1 MMNLLKKLFAGN
13 NEPEENVRHKNEERN
28 FDILKYDG
36 IRAQR
41 IGKWIYAEKC
51 FKEALNIRPDLE
63 TASLLVS
70 TSLQLNKL
78 EQAHEVLGQMIS
90 LEPQR
95 LQSYLDLARVCYL
108 QEHYDDMLVTA
119 QQAAQ
124 LVPDNETPYF
134 LQAQAY
140 HKLGDSIH
148 TIVALTQAIS
158 RKEDFTEAYLMR
170 GQVLL
175 EMKQYNEALED
186 VDFLLKHDS
195 IDEEALRLAAE
206 VQQGLGNEDEAVT
219 YYRKVIDLNP
229 FNEHSYEQI
238 ALIHARKKDYAQAIA
253 YLRKEAVALPDG
265 TPRGHVVMRY
275 NGVPLGFEKN
285 IGNRANNLYPAE
297 WKIKS
302 THTPE
307 GNNEVITKRTSDKQ
321 TRIQ

>member
-1 MMNLLKKLFAGN
+1 MMNFLKKLFAGN

-108 QEHYDDMLVTA
+108 QEHYDDMLATA

-124 LVPDNETPYF
+124 LAPDNETPYF

-238 ALIHARKKDYAQAIA
+238 ALIHARKKEYAQAIA
-253 YLRKEAVALPDG
+253 TLDEALEINEKAQLYQLRGKLKMDSGDKEGALADMKKALELNPESEN
-265 TPRGHVVMRY
+265 RISGHFDNFDTLY
-275 NGVPLGFEKN
+275 KSNNPLG
-285 IGNRANNLYPAE
+285 
-297 WKIKS
+297 
-302 THTPE
+302 
-307 GNNEVITKRTSDKQ
+307 
-321 TRIQ
+321 

>member
-108 QEHYDDMLVTA
+108 QEHYDDMLATA

-124 LVPDNETPYF
+124 LAPDNETPYF

-175 EMKQYNEALED
+175 EMKQYNEAQED

-238 ALIHARKKDYAQAIA
+238 ALILARKKEYAQAIA
-253 YLRKEAVALPDG
+253 TLDEALEINEKAQLYQLRGKLKMDSGDKEGALADMKKALELNPESEN
-265 TPRGHVVMRY
+265 RISGHFDNFDTLY
-275 NGVPLGFEKN
+275 KSNNPLG
-285 IGNRANNLYPAE
+285 
-297 WKIKS
+297 
-302 THTPE
+302 
-307 GNNEVITKRTSDKQ
+307 
-321 TRIQ
+321 

>member
-1 MMNLLKKLFAGN
+1 MNLLKKLFAGN

-108 QEHYDDMLVTA
+108 QEHYDDMLATA

-219 YYRKVIDLNP
+219 YYKKVIDLNP

-238 ALIHARKKDYAQAIA
+238 ALILARKKEYAQAIA
-253 YLRKEAVALPDG
+253 TLDEALEINEKAQLYQLRGKLKMDSGDKEGALADMKKALELNPESEN
-265 TPRGHVVMRY
+265 RISGHFDNFDTLY
-275 NGVPLGFEKN
+275 KSNNPLG
-285 IGNRANNLYPAE
+285 
-297 WKIKS
+297 
-302 THTPE
+302 
-307 GNNEVITKRTSDKQ
+307 
-321 TRIQ
+321 

>member
-78 EQAHEVLGQMIS
+78 DQAHEVLGQMIS

-108 QEHYDDMLVTA
+108 QEHYDDMLATA

-124 LVPDNETPYF
+124 LAPDNETPYF

-219 YYRKVIDLNP
+219 YYKKVIDLNP

-238 ALIHARKKDYAQAIA
+238 ALILARKKEYAQAIA
-253 YLRKEAVALPDG
+253 TLDEALEINEKAQLYQLRGKLKMDSGDKEGALADMKKALELNPESEN
-265 TPRGHVVMRY
+265 RISGHFDNFDTLY
-275 NGVPLGFEKN
+275 KSNNPLG
-285 IGNRANNLYPAE
+285 
-297 WKIKS
+297 
-302 THTPE
+302 
-307 GNNEVITKRTSDKQ
+307 
-321 TRIQ
+321 

>member
-78 EQAHEVLGQMIS
+78 DQAHEVLGQMIS

-108 QEHYDDMLVTA
+108 QEHYDDMLATA

-219 YYRKVIDLNP
+219 YYKKVIDLNP

-238 ALIHARKKDYAQAIA
+238 ALIHARKKEYTQAIA
-253 YLRKEAVALPDG
+253 TLDEALEINEKAQLYQLRGKLKMDSGDKEGALADMKKALELNPESEN
-265 TPRGHVVMRY
+265 RISGHFDNFDTLY
-275 NGVPLGFEKN
+275 KSNNPLG
-285 IGNRANNLYPAE
+285 
-297 WKIKS
+297 
-302 THTPE
+302 
-307 GNNEVITKRTSDKQ
+307 
-321 TRIQ
+321 

>member
-78 EQAHEVLGQMIS
+78 DQAHEVLGQMIS

-108 QEHYDDMLVTA
+108 QEHYDDMLATA

-219 YYRKVIDLNP
+219 YYKKVIDLNP

-238 ALIHARKKDYAQAIA
+238 ALIHARKKEYAQAIA
-253 YLRKEAVALPDG
+253 TLDEALEINEKAQLYQLRGKLKMDSGDKEGALADMKKALELNPESENRISGDFDNFD
-265 TPRGHVVMRY
+265 TLY
-275 NGVPLGFEKN
+275 KSNNPLG
-285 IGNRANNLYPAE
+285 
-297 WKIKS
+297 
-302 THTPE
+302 
-307 GNNEVITKRTSDKQ
+307 
-321 TRIQ
+321 

>member
-1 MMNLLKKLFAGN
+1 MNLLKKLFAGN

-108 QEHYDDMLVTA
+108 QEHYDDMLATA
-119 QQAAQ
+119 QLAAQ

-219 YYRKVIDLNP
+219 YYKKVIDLNP
-229 FNEHSYEQI
+229 FNEHSYEQS
-238 ALIHARKKDYAQAIA
+238 ALIHARKKEYAQAIA
-253 YLRKEAVALPDG
+253 TLDEALEINEKAQLYQLRGKLKMDSGDKEGALADMKKALELNPESEN
-265 TPRGHVVMRY
+265 RISGHFDNFDTLY
-275 NGVPLGFEKN
+275 KSNNPLG
-285 IGNRANNLYPAE
+285 
-297 WKIKS
+297 
-302 THTPE
+302 
-307 GNNEVITKRTSDKQ
+307 
-321 TRIQ
+321 

>member
-1 MMNLLKKLFAGN
+1 MMNFLKKLFAGN

-108 QEHYDDMLVTA
+108 QEHYDDMLATA

-124 LVPDNETPYF
+124 LAPDNETPYF

-238 ALIHARKKDYAQAIA
+238 ALILARKKEYAQAIA
-253 YLRKEAVALPDG
+253 TLDEALEINEKAQLYQLRGKLKMDSGDKEGALADMKKALELNPESEN
-265 TPRGHVVMRY
+265 RISGHFDNFDTLY
-275 NGVPLGFEKN
+275 KSNNPLG
-285 IGNRANNLYPAE
+285 
-297 WKIKS
+297 
-302 THTPE
+302 
-307 GNNEVITKRTSDKQ
+307 
-321 TRIQ
+321 

>member
-1 MMNLLKKLFAGN
+1 MNLLKKLFAGN

-78 EQAHEVLGQMIS
+78 DQAHEVLGQMIS

-108 QEHYDDMLVTA
+108 QEHYDDMLATA

-124 LVPDNETPYF
+124 LAPDNETPYF

-219 YYRKVIDLNP
+219 YYKKVIDLNP

-238 ALIHARKKDYAQAIA
+238 ALIHARKKEYAQAIA
-253 YLRKEAVALPDG
+253 TLDEALEINEKAQLYQLRGKLKMDSGDKEGALADMKKALELNPESEN
-265 TPRGHVVMRY
+265 RISGHFDNFDTLY
-275 NGVPLGFEKN
+275 KSNNPLG
-285 IGNRANNLYPAE
+285 
-297 WKIKS
+297 
-302 THTPE
+302 
-307 GNNEVITKRTSDKQ
+307 
-321 TRIQ
+321 

>member
-78 EQAHEVLGQMIS
+78 DQAHEVLGQMIS

-108 QEHYDDMLVTA
+108 QEHYDDMLATA

-124 LVPDNETPYF
+124 LAPDNETPYF

-219 YYRKVIDLNP
+219 YYKKVIDLNP

-238 ALIHARKKDYAQAIA
+238 ALIHARKKEYAQAIA
-253 YLRKEAVALPDG
+253 TLDEALEINEKAQLYQLRGKLKMDSGDKEGALADMKKALELNPESEN
-265 TPRGHVVMRY
+265 RISGHFDNFDTLY
-275 NGVPLGFEKN
+275 KSNNPLG
-285 IGNRANNLYPAE
+285 
-297 WKIKS
+297 
-302 THTPE
+302 
-307 GNNEVITKRTSDKQ
+307 
-321 TRIQ
+321 

>member
-78 EQAHEVLGQMIS
+78 DQAHEVLGQMIS

-108 QEHYDDMLVTA
+108 QEHYDDMLATA

-219 YYRKVIDLNP
+219 YYKKVIDLNP

-238 ALIHARKKDYAQAIA
+238 ALILARKKEYAQAIA
-253 YLRKEAVALPDG
+253 TLDEALEINEKAQLYQLRGKLKMDSGDKEGALADMKKALELNPESEN
-265 TPRGHVVMRY
+265 RISGHFDNFDTLYKR
-275 NGVPLGFEKN
+275 NNPLG
-285 IGNRANNLYPAE
+285 
-297 WKIKS
+297 
-302 THTPE
+302 
-307 GNNEVITKRTSDKQ
+307 
-321 TRIQ
+321 

>member
-78 EQAHEVLGQMIS
+78 DQAHEVLGQMIS

-108 QEHYDDMLVTA
+108 QEHYDDMLATA

-219 YYRKVIDLNP
+219 YYKKVIDLNP

-238 ALIHARKKDYAQAIA
+238 ALILARKKEYAQAIA
-253 YLRKEAVALPDG
+253 TLDEALEINEKAQLYQLRGKLKMDSGDKEGALADMKKALELNPESEN
-265 TPRGHVVMRY
+265 RISGHFDNFDTLY
-275 NGVPLGFEKN
+275 KSNNPLG
-285 IGNRANNLYPAE
+285 
-297 WKIKS
+297 
-302 THTPE
+302 
-307 GNNEVITKRTSDKQ
+307 
-321 TRIQ
+321 

>member
-1 MMNLLKKLFAGN
+1 MNLLKKLFAGN

-108 QEHYDDMLVTA
+108 QEHYDDMLATA

-124 LVPDNETPYF
+124 LAPDNETPYF

-206 VQQGLGNEDEAVT
+206 VQQGLGYEDEAVT
-219 YYRKVIDLNP
+219 YYKKVIDLNP

-238 ALIHARKKDYAQAIA
+238 ALIHARKKEYAQAIA
-253 YLRKEAVALPDG
+253 TLDEALEINEKAQLYQLRGKLKMDSGDKEGALADMKKALELNPESEN
-265 TPRGHVVMRY
+265 RISGHFDNFDTLY
-275 NGVPLGFEKN
+275 KSNNPLG
-285 IGNRANNLYPAE
+285 
-297 WKIKS
+297 
-302 THTPE
+302 
-307 GNNEVITKRTSDKQ
+307 
-321 TRIQ
+321 

>member
-1 MMNLLKKLFAGN
+1 MDLCREVFQGSTQH
-13 NEPEENVRHKNEERN
+13 PTGPG
-28 FDILKYDG
+28 D
-36 IRAQR
+36 R
-41 IGKWIYAEKC
+41 IAARQYI
-51 FKEALNIRPDLE
+51 P
-63 TASLLVS
+63 S
-70 TSLQLNKL
+70 LNKL
-78 EQAHEVLGQMIS
+78 DQAHEVLGQMIS

-108 QEHYDDMLVTA
+108 QEHYDDMLATA

-219 YYRKVIDLNP
+219 YYKKVIDLNP

-238 ALIHARKKDYAQAIA
+238 ALILARKKEYAQAIA
-253 YLRKEAVALPDG
+253 TLDEALEINEKAQLYQLRGKLKMDSGDKEGALADMKKALELNPESEN
-265 TPRGHVVMRY
+265 RISGHFDNFDTLY
-275 NGVPLGFEKN
+275 KSNNPLG
-285 IGNRANNLYPAE
+285 
-297 WKIKS
+297 
-302 THTPE
+302 
-307 GNNEVITKRTSDKQ
+307 
-321 TRIQ
+321 

>member
-108 QEHYDDMLVTA
+108 QEHYDDMLATA

-124 LVPDNETPYF
+124 LAPDNETPYF

-219 YYRKVIDLNP
+219 YYKKVIDLNP

-238 ALIHARKKDYAQAIA
+238 ALILARKKEYAQAIA
-253 YLRKEAVALPDG
+253 TLDEALEINEKAQLYQLRGKLKIDSGDKEGALADMKKALELNPESEN
-265 TPRGHVVMRY
+265 RISGHFDNFDTLY
-275 NGVPLGFEKN
+275 KSNNPLG
-285 IGNRANNLYPAE
+285 
-297 WKIKS
+297 
-302 THTPE
+302 
-307 GNNEVITKRTSDKQ
+307 
-321 TRIQ
+321 

>member
-108 QEHYDDMLVTA
+108 QEHYDDMLATA

-124 LVPDNETPYF
+124 LAPDNETPYF

-219 YYRKVIDLNP
+219 YYKKVIDLNP

-238 ALIHARKKDYAQAIA
+238 ALIHARKKEYAQAIA
-253 YLRKEAVALPDG
+253 TLDEALEINEKAQLYQLRGKLKMDSGNKEGALADMKKALELNPESEN
-265 TPRGHVVMRY
+265 RISGHFDNFDTLY
-275 NGVPLGFEKN
+275 KSNNPLG
-285 IGNRANNLYPAE
+285 
-297 WKIKS
+297 
-302 THTPE
+302 
-307 GNNEVITKRTSDKQ
+307 
-321 TRIQ
+321 

>member
-78 EQAHEVLGQMIS
+78 DQAHEVLGQMIS

-108 QEHYDDMLVTA
+108 QEHYDDMLATA

-124 LVPDNETPYF
+124 LAPDNETPYF

-219 YYRKVIDLNP
+219 YYKKVIDLNP

-238 ALIHARKKDYAQAIA
+238 ALIHARRKEYAQAIA
-253 YLRKEAVALPDG
+253 TLDEALEINEKAQLYQLRGKLKMDSGDKEGALADMKKALELNPESEN
-265 TPRGHVVMRY
+265 RISGHFDNFDTLY
-275 NGVPLGFEKN
+275 KSNNPLG
-285 IGNRANNLYPAE
+285 
-297 WKIKS
+297 
-302 THTPE
+302 
-307 GNNEVITKRTSDKQ
+307 
-321 TRIQ
+321 

>member
-1 MMNLLKKLFAGN
+1 MNLLKKLFAGN

-78 EQAHEVLGQMIS
+78 DQAHEVLEQMIS

-108 QEHYDDMLVTA
+108 QEHYDDMLATA

-124 LVPDNETPYF
+124 LAPDNETPYF

-238 ALIHARKKDYAQAIA
+238 ALIHARKKEYAQAIA
-253 YLRKEAVALPDG
+253 TLDEALEINEKAQLYQLRGKLKMDSGDKEGALADMKKALELNPESEN
-265 TPRGHVVMRY
+265 RISGHFDNFDTLY
-275 NGVPLGFEKN
+275 KSNNPLG
-285 IGNRANNLYPAE
+285 
-297 WKIKS
+297 
-302 THTPE
+302 
-307 GNNEVITKRTSDKQ
+307 
-321 TRIQ
+321 

>member
-78 EQAHEVLGQMIS
+78 DQAHEVLGQMIN

-108 QEHYDDMLVTA
+108 QEHYDDMLATA

-219 YYRKVIDLNP
+219 YYKKVIDLNP

-238 ALIHARKKDYAQAIA
+238 ALIHARKKEYAQAIA
-253 YLRKEAVALPDG
+253 TLDEALEINEKAQLYQLRGKLKMDSGDKEGALADMKKALELNPESEN
-265 TPRGHVVMRY
+265 RISGHFDNFDTLY
-275 NGVPLGFEKN
+275 KSNNPLG
-285 IGNRANNLYPAE
+285 
-297 WKIKS
+297 
-302 THTPE
+302 
-307 GNNEVITKRTSDKQ
+307 
-321 TRIQ
+321 

>member
-1 MMNLLKKLFAGN
+1 MNLLKKLFAGN

-36 IRAQR
+36 IRTQR

-108 QEHYDDMLVTA
+108 QEHYDDMLATA

-219 YYRKVIDLNP
+219 YYKKVIDLNP

-238 ALIHARKKDYAQAIA
+238 ALIHARKKEYAQAIA
-253 YLRKEAVALPDG
+253 TLDEALEINEKAQLYQLRGKLKMDSGDKEGALADMKKALELNPESEN
-265 TPRGHVVMRY
+265 RISGHFDNFDTLY
-275 NGVPLGFEKN
+275 KSNNPLG
-285 IGNRANNLYPAE
+285 
-297 WKIKS
+297 
-302 THTPE
+302 
-307 GNNEVITKRTSDKQ
+307 
-321 TRIQ
+321 

>member
-1 MMNLLKKLFAGN
+1 MNLLKKLFAGN

-51 FKEALNIRPDLE
+51 FKETLNIRPDLE

-108 QEHYDDMLVTA
+108 QEHYDDMLATA

-238 ALIHARKKDYAQAIA
+238 ALIHARKKEYTQAIA
-253 YLRKEAVALPDG
+253 TLDEALEINEKAQLYQLRGKLKMDSGDKEGALADMKKALELNPESEN
-265 TPRGHVVMRY
+265 RISGHFDNFDTLY
-275 NGVPLGFEKN
+275 KSNNPLG
-285 IGNRANNLYPAE
+285 
-297 WKIKS
+297 
-302 THTPE
+302 
-307 GNNEVITKRTSDKQ
+307 
-321 TRIQ
+321 

>member
-1 MMNLLKKLFAGN
+1 MNLLKKLFAGN

-108 QEHYDDMLVTA
+108 QEHYDDMLATA

-238 ALIHARKKDYAQAIA
+238 ALILARKKEYAQAIA
-253 YLRKEAVALPDG
+253 TLDEALEINEKAQLYQLRGKLKMDSGDKEGALADMKKALELNPESEN
-265 TPRGHVVMRY
+265 RISGHFDNFDTLY
-275 NGVPLGFEKN
+275 KSNNPLG
-285 IGNRANNLYPAE
+285 
-297 WKIKS
+297 
-302 THTPE
+302 
-307 GNNEVITKRTSDKQ
+307 
-321 TRIQ
+321 

>member
-1 MMNLLKKLFAGN
+1 MNLLKKLFAGN

-78 EQAHEVLGQMIS
+78 DQAHEVLGQMIS

-108 QEHYDDMLVTA
+108 QEHYDDMLATA

-219 YYRKVIDLNP
+219 YYKKVIDLNP

-238 ALIHARKKDYAQAIA
+238 ALILARKKEYAQAIA
-253 YLRKEAVALPDG
+253 TLDEALEINEKVQLYQLRGKLKMDSGDKEGALADMKKALELNPESEN
-265 TPRGHVVMRY
+265 RISGHFDNFDTLY
-275 NGVPLGFEKN
+275 KSNNPLG
-285 IGNRANNLYPAE
+285 
-297 WKIKS
+297 
-302 THTPE
+302 
-307 GNNEVITKRTSDKQ
+307 
-321 TRIQ
+321 

>member
-13 NEPEENVRHKNEERN
+13 NEPEENVRNKNEERN

-108 QEHYDDMLVTA
+108 QEHYDDMLATA

-219 YYRKVIDLNP
+219 YYKKVIDLNP

-238 ALIHARKKDYAQAIA
+238 ALILARKKEYAQAIA
-253 YLRKEAVALPDG
+253 TLDEALEINEKAQLYQLRGKLKMDSGDKEGALADMKKALELNPESEN
-265 TPRGHVVMRY
+265 RISGHFDNFDTLY
-275 NGVPLGFEKN
+275 KSNNPLG
-285 IGNRANNLYPAE
+285 
-297 WKIKS
+297 
-302 THTPE
+302 
-307 GNNEVITKRTSDKQ
+307 
-321 TRIQ
+321 

>member
-1 MMNLLKKLFAGN
+1 MMNFLKKLFAGN

-78 EQAHEVLGQMIS
+78 DQAHEVLGQMIS

-108 QEHYDDMLVTA
+108 QEHYDDMLATA

-219 YYRKVIDLNP
+219 YYKKVIDLNP

-238 ALIHARKKDYAQAIA
+238 ALILARKQEYAQAIA
-253 YLRKEAVALPDG
+253 TLDEALEINEKAQLYQLRGKLKMDSGDKEGALADMKKALELNPESEN
-265 TPRGHVVMRY
+265 RISGHFDNFDTLY
-275 NGVPLGFEKN
+275 KSNNPLG
-285 IGNRANNLYPAE
+285 
-297 WKIKS
+297 
-302 THTPE
+302 
-307 GNNEVITKRTSDKQ
+307 
-321 TRIQ
+321 

>member
-78 EQAHEVLGQMIS
+78 EQAHEVLEQMIS

-108 QEHYDDMLVTA
+108 QEHYDDMLATA

-219 YYRKVIDLNP
+219 YYKKVIDLNP

-238 ALIHARKKDYAQAIA
+238 ALIHARKKEYAQAIA
-253 YLRKEAVALPDG
+253 TLDEALEINEKAQLYQLRGKLKMDSGDKEGALADMKKALELNPESEN
-265 TPRGHVVMRY
+265 RISGHFDNFDTLY
-275 NGVPLGFEKN
+275 KSNNPLG
-285 IGNRANNLYPAE
+285 
-297 WKIKS
+297 
-302 THTPE
+302 
-307 GNNEVITKRTSDKQ
+307 
-321 TRIQ
+321 

>member
-1 MMNLLKKLFAGN
+1 MMNLLKKLFVGN

-78 EQAHEVLGQMIS
+78 DQAHEVLGQMIS

-108 QEHYDDMLVTA
+108 QEHYDDMLATA

-238 ALIHARKKDYAQAIA
+238 ALIHARKKEYAQAIA
-253 YLRKEAVALPDG
+253 TLDEALEINEKAQLYQLRGKLKMDSGDKEGALADMKKALELNPESEN
-265 TPRGHVVMRY
+265 RISGHFDNFDTLY
-275 NGVPLGFEKN
+275 KSNNPLG
-285 IGNRANNLYPAE
+285 
-297 WKIKS
+297 
-302 THTPE
+302 
-307 GNNEVITKRTSDKQ
+307 
-321 TRIQ
+321 

>member
-1 MMNLLKKLFAGN
+1 MMNFLKKLFVGN

-78 EQAHEVLGQMIS
+78 DQAHEVLGQMIS

-108 QEHYDDMLVTA
+108 QEHYDDMLATA

-219 YYRKVIDLNP
+219 YYKKVIDLNP

-238 ALIHARKKDYAQAIA
+238 ALIHARKKEYAQAIA
-253 YLRKEAVALPDG
+253 TLDEALEINEKAQLYQLRGKLKMDSGDKEGALADMKKALELNPESEN
-265 TPRGHVVMRY
+265 RISGHFDNFDTLY
-275 NGVPLGFEKN
+275 KSNNPLG
-285 IGNRANNLYPAE
+285 
-297 WKIKS
+297 
-302 THTPE
+302 
-307 GNNEVITKRTSDKQ
+307 
-321 TRIQ
+321 

>member
-1 MMNLLKKLFAGN
+1 MMNFLKKLFAGN

-108 QEHYDDMLVTA
+108 QEHYDDMLATA

-124 LVPDNETPYF
+124 LAPDNETPYF

-219 YYRKVIDLNP
+219 YYKKVIDLNP

-238 ALIHARKKDYAQAIA
+238 ALILARKKEYAQAIA
-253 YLRKEAVALPDG
+253 TLDEALEINEKAQLYQLRGKLKMDSGDKEGALADMKKALELNPESEN
-265 TPRGHVVMRY
+265 RISGHFDNFDTLY
-275 NGVPLGFEKN
+275 KSNNPLG
-285 IGNRANNLYPAE
+285 
-297 WKIKS
+297 
-302 THTPE
+302 
-307 GNNEVITKRTSDKQ
+307 
-321 TRIQ
+321 

>member
-108 QEHYDDMLVTA
+108 QEHYDDMLATA

-206 VQQGLGNEDEAVT
+206 VQQGLGNENEAVT
-219 YYRKVIDLNP
+219 YYKKVIDLNP

-238 ALIHARKKDYAQAIA
+238 ALILARKKEYAQAIA
-253 YLRKEAVALPDG
+253 TLDEALEINEKAQLYQLRGKLKMDSGDKEGALADMKKALELNPESEN
-265 TPRGHVVMRY
+265 RISGHFDNFDTLY
-275 NGVPLGFEKN
+275 KSNNPLG
-285 IGNRANNLYPAE
+285 
-297 WKIKS
+297 
-302 THTPE
+302 
-307 GNNEVITKRTSDKQ
+307 
-321 TRIQ
+321 

>member
-108 QEHYDDMLVTA
+108 QEHYDDMLATA

-124 LVPDNETPYF
+124 LAPDNETPYF

-219 YYRKVIDLNP
+219 YYKKVIDLNP
-229 FNEHSYEQI
+229 FNEYSYEQI
-238 ALIHARKKDYAQAIA
+238 ALIHARKKEYAQAIA
-253 YLRKEAVALPDG
+253 TLDEALEINEKAQLYQLRGKLKMDSGDKEGALADMKKALELNPESEN
-265 TPRGHVVMRY
+265 RISGHFDNFDTLY
-275 NGVPLGFEKN
+275 KSNNPLG
-285 IGNRANNLYPAE
+285 
-297 WKIKS
+297 
-302 THTPE
+302 
-307 GNNEVITKRTSDKQ
+307 
-321 TRIQ
+321 

>member
-1 MMNLLKKLFAGN
+1 MNLLKKLFAGN

-108 QEHYDDMLVTA
+108 QEHYDDMLATA

-219 YYRKVIDLNP
+219 YYKKVIDLNP
-229 FNEHSYEQI
+229 FNEYSYEQI
-238 ALIHARKKDYAQAIA
+238 ALIHARKKEYAQAIA
-253 YLRKEAVALPDG
+253 TLDEALEINEKAQLYQLRGKLKMDSGDKEGALADMKKALELNPESEN
-265 TPRGHVVMRY
+265 RISGHFDNFDTLY
-275 NGVPLGFEKN
+275 KSNNPLG
-285 IGNRANNLYPAE
+285 
-297 WKIKS
+297 
-302 THTPE
+302 
-307 GNNEVITKRTSDKQ
+307 
-321 TRIQ
+321 

>member
-1 MMNLLKKLFAGN
+1 MMNFLKKLFAGN

-108 QEHYDDMLVTA
+108 QEHYDDMLATA

-219 YYRKVIDLNP
+219 YYKKVIDLNP

-238 ALIHARKKDYAQAIA
+238 ALIHARKKEYAQAIA
-253 YLRKEAVALPDG
+253 TLDEALEINEKAQLYQLRGKLKMDSGDKEGALADMKKALEVNPESEN
-265 TPRGHVVMRY
+265 RISGHFDNFDTLY
-275 NGVPLGFEKN
+275 KSNNPLG
-285 IGNRANNLYPAE
+285 
-297 WKIKS
+297 
-302 THTPE
+302 
-307 GNNEVITKRTSDKQ
+307 
-321 TRIQ
+321 

>member
-108 QEHYDDMLVTA
+108 QEHYDDMLATA

-238 ALIHARKKDYAQAIA
+238 ALILARKKEYAQAIA
-253 YLRKEAVALPDG
+253 TLDEALEINEKAQLYQLRGKLKMDSGDKEGALADMKKALELNPESEN
-265 TPRGHVVMRY
+265 RISGHFDNFDTLY
-275 NGVPLGFEKN
+275 KSNNPLG
-285 IGNRANNLYPAE
+285 
-297 WKIKS
+297 
-302 THTPE
+302 
-307 GNNEVITKRTSDKQ
+307 
-321 TRIQ
+321 

>member
-1 MMNLLKKLFAGN
+1 MMNFLKKLFAGN

-95 LQSYLDLARVCYL
+95 LQSYLDMARVCYL
-108 QEHYDDMLVTA
+108 QEHYDDMLATA

-219 YYRKVIDLNP
+219 YYKKVIDLNP

-238 ALIHARKKDYAQAIA
+238 ALILARKKEYAQAIA
-253 YLRKEAVALPDG
+253 TLDEALEINEKAQLYQLRGKLKMDSGDKEGALADMKKALELNPESEN
-265 TPRGHVVMRY
+265 RISGHFDNFDTLY
-275 NGVPLGFEKN
+275 KSNNPLG
-285 IGNRANNLYPAE
+285 
-297 WKIKS
+297 
-302 THTPE
+302 
-307 GNNEVITKRTSDKQ
+307 
-321 TRIQ
+321 

>member
-108 QEHYDDMLVTA
+108 QEHYDDMLATA

-124 LVPDNETPYF
+124 LAPDNETPYF

-219 YYRKVIDLNP
+219 YYKKVIDLNP

-238 ALIHARKKDYAQAIA
+238 ALIHARKKEYAQAIA
-253 YLRKEAVALPDG
+253 TLDEALEINEKAQLYQLRGKLKMDSGDKEGALADMKKALELNPESEN
-265 TPRGHVVMRY
+265 RISGHFDNFDTLY
-275 NGVPLGFEKN
+275 KSNNPLG
-285 IGNRANNLYPAE
+285 
-297 WKIKS
+297 
-302 THTPE
+302 
-307 GNNEVITKRTSDKQ
+307 
-321 TRIQ
+321 

>member
-1 MMNLLKKLFAGN
+1 MMNFLKKLFAGN

-108 QEHYDDMLVTA
+108 QEHYDDMLATA

-124 LVPDNETPYF
+124 LAPDNETPYF
-134 LQAQAY
+134 LQAEAY

-219 YYRKVIDLNP
+219 YYKKVIDLNP

-238 ALIHARKKDYAQAIA
+238 ALILARKKEYAQAIA
-253 YLRKEAVALPDG
+253 TLDEALEINEKAQLYQLRGKLKMDSGDKEAALADMKKALELNPESENHIS
-265 TPRGHVVMRY
+265 GHFDNFDTLY
-275 NGVPLGFEKN
+275 KSNNPLG
-285 IGNRANNLYPAE
+285 
-297 WKIKS
+297 
-302 THTPE
+302 
-307 GNNEVITKRTSDKQ
+307 
-321 TRIQ
+321 

>member
-78 EQAHEVLGQMIS
+78 DQAHEVLGQMIS

-108 QEHYDDMLVTA
+108 QEHYDDMLATA

-219 YYRKVIDLNP
+219 YYKKVIDLNP

-238 ALIHARKKDYAQAIA
+238 ALIHARKKEYAQAIA
-253 YLRKEAVALPDG
+253 TLDEALEINEKAQLYQLRGKLKMDSGDKEGALADMKKALELNPESEN
-265 TPRGHVVMRY
+265 RISGHFDNFDTLY
-275 NGVPLGFEKN
+275 KSNNPLG
-285 IGNRANNLYPAE
+285 
-297 WKIKS
+297 
-302 THTPE
+302 
-307 GNNEVITKRTSDKQ
+307 
-321 TRIQ
+321 

>member
-1 MMNLLKKLFAGN
+1 MNLLKKLFAGN

-108 QEHYDDMLVTA
+108 QEHYDDMLATA

-124 LVPDNETPYF
+124 LAPDNETPYF

-238 ALIHARKKDYAQAIA
+238 ALILARKKEYAQAIA
-253 YLRKEAVALPDG
+253 TLDEALEINEKAQLYQLRGKLKMDSGDKEGALADMKKALELNPESEN
-265 TPRGHVVMRY
+265 RISGHFDNFDTLY
-275 NGVPLGFEKN
+275 KSNNPLG
-285 IGNRANNLYPAE
+285 
-297 WKIKS
+297 
-302 THTPE
+302 
-307 GNNEVITKRTSDKQ
+307 
-321 TRIQ
+321 

>member
-1 MMNLLKKLFAGN
+1 MNLLKKLFAGN

-78 EQAHEVLGQMIS
+78 DQAHEVLGQMIS

-108 QEHYDDMLVTA
+108 QEHYDDMLATA

-219 YYRKVIDLNP
+219 YYKKVIDLNP

-238 ALIHARKKDYAQAIA
+238 ALIHTRKKEYAQAIA
-253 YLRKEAVALPDG
+253 TLDEALEINEKAQLYQLRGKLKMDSGDKEGALADMKKALELNPESEN
-265 TPRGHVVMRY
+265 RISGHFDNFDTLY
-275 NGVPLGFEKN
+275 KSNNPLG
-285 IGNRANNLYPAE
+285 
-297 WKIKS
+297 
-302 THTPE
+302 
-307 GNNEVITKRTSDKQ
+307 
-321 TRIQ
+321 